1 MPPITSP
8 RSLGLALVGALVSLA
23 PIAPAVIPA
32 AAQAQAPL
40 PPAPAKPAADL
51 PVVDLPVTKAVLF
64 SSGVGYFEHT
74 GEVDGGAVL
83 RLRFKTDQIN
93 DVLKSMI
100 VLDEGGGAVTSV
112 NYPSND
118 PVARSLKGFGVD
130 LSGSPS
136 FPDLLRQLR
145 GVQVIVTTTEKIAG
159 SIVSLDE
166 QTKVVGQP
174 PAQVTEFIL
183 TLATETGMRSIPLST
198 VSNIALADNHLQ
210 QELNKALALLATS
223 RDTESK
229 PVEIRFAGQ
238 GKRQVRVGYLIET
251 PVWKT
256 SYRLDLSAQKP
267 LIQGWSLV
275 ENTSESDWNAVQLSL
290 VSGRPISFTMDL
302 YTPLYMPRPNVK
314 PPMYASL
321 QPRIYEEGIALAEKA
336 EALGA
341 DNANGAPMM
350 AGKAAARREMNAPG
364 RPAAPAPMMA
374 ARGGMMMDD
383 LSSAASSGVALQQAA
398 QQIASGVSVGELFK
412 YTLASKVDMP
422 RRRSAMLPI
431 ISSPITAE
439 KVSIYNQGVMPNRP
453 LNGVYLTNDTNLKML
468 GGPITVF
475 DGGTYAGDAM
485 IDFLSPGDKRL
496 ISYAMDLAVT
506 VDPSVSNESQL
517 TGGKI
522 IRGVLQIVRLNVFSQ
537 TYLIKNKADVAKK
550 IVVEHPF
557 INGRNLLEP
566 AKFEEKTPQLY
577 RFLVNVEASKTAS
590 FVVKE
595 QQPVSEA
602 IALLDYPVDALVV
615 FSKAG
620 QIDPAVRDALAKV
633 IAVKRQQVELQIQ
646 QQNLRN
652 ELAQI
657 TQEQD
662 RLRKNIETSGRDS
675 TLGKRYLEKLN
686 TQETRIEEIQKA
698 VADLQK
704 QIDAKRQELAEM
716 LTNLNVG

>member
-1 MPPITSP
+1 MFPTPSP
-8 RSLGLALVGALVSLA
+8 RTLGLALAGALVSLSAGIASAQERPA
-23 PIAPAVIPA
+23 PQPAPLGAPVQPPA
-32 AAQAQAPL
+32 AKEAE
-40 PPAPAKPAADL
+40 L

-74 GEVDGGAVL
+74 GDIDGAAAM

-100 VLDEGGGAVTSV
+100 VLDEGGGAVTSI

-118 PVARSLKGFGVD
+118 PIARSLKGFGVD
-130 LSGSPS
+130 LSDSPS

-145 GVQVIVTTTEKIAG
+145 GVQVIVSAPDKIAG
-159 SIVSLDE
+159 SIVSVDE

-174 PAQVTEFIL
+174 PAQITEHVL
-183 TLATETGMRSIPLST
+183 TLATEGGLRSIPLSS
-198 VSNIALADNHLQ
+198 VSNIALADARLQ

-229 PVEIRFAGQ
+229 PVELRFNGQ
-238 GKRQVRVGYLIET
+238 GKRHVRVGYLIET

-267 LIQGWSLV
+267 VIQGWSLV
-275 ENTSESDWNAVQLSL
+275 ENTSESDWNGVQLSL

-302 YTPLYMPRPNVK
+302 YTPLYMPRPRVT

-321 QPRIYEEGIALAEKA
+321 QPRIYEEGINALAEKA
-336 EALGA
+336 EAAAA
-341 DNANGAPMM
+341 DRPMEMAKARSDVRNRAVPGAP
-350 AGKAAARREMNAPG
+350 
-364 RPAAPAPMMA
+364 APAPMMSVNGA
-374 ARGGMMMDD
+374 VGGMLVAD
-383 LSSAASSGVALQQAA
+383 AKESGVALQQAA
-398 QQIASGVSVGELFK
+398 QQIASGASVGELFK

-431 ISSPITAE
+431 ISSAINAE
-439 KVSIYNQGVMPNRP
+439 KVSIYNQSVMPNRP

-506 VDPSVSNESQL
+506 IDPSVSSEGQL
-517 TGGKI
+517 LAGKI
-522 IRGVLQIVRLNVFSQ
+522 VRGVLQVTRQTNFTQ

-557 INGRNLLEP
+557 INGRTLIEP
-566 AKFEEKTPQLY
+566 QKFEEKTPQLY
-577 RFLVNVEASKTAS
+577 RFVTSVEAGKTAS
-590 FVVKE
+590 FIVKE
-595 QQPVSEA
+595 QQPQGET
-602 IALLDYPVDALVV
+602 IALLDYPVDALVIYT
-615 FSKAG
+615 KNAT
-620 QIDPAVRDALAKV
+620 IDPAVRDALTKV
-633 IAVKRQQVELQIQ
+633 IALKRQQVELQTQ
-646 QQNLRN
+646 QQTLRN

-675 TLGKRYLEKLN
+675 NLGKRYLEKLDS
-686 TQETRIEEIQKA
+686 QESRIEQIQKQ
-698 VADLQK
+698 VADLQT
-704 QIDAKRQELAEM
+704 QIDAKRKELADM
-716 LTNLNVG
+716 LANLNVG